1 MLLSLYYADCFR
13 GQIAYSVC
21 IIEVDSFIIYF
32 QRSHI
37 LFVKKIQSD
46 NFLFRKSLPSLLKL
60 PLQRIFHHFY
70 RRFHTCPE
78 GEIQCGLLYQH
89 SKTGDSFCT
98 IFCCGL

>member
-37 LFVKKIQSD
+37 LFVKK
-46 NFLFRKSLPSLLKL
+46 
-60 PLQRIFHHFY
+60 
-70 RRFHTCPE
+70 
-78 GEIQCGLLYQH
+78 
-89 SKTGDSFCT
+89 DS
-98 IFCCGL
+98 I